1 MSPLFA
7 VGGDIVK
14 EIQLIDIPSNLY
26 WFVANYKI
34 WFFPAVCSTEKD
46 SDSMLEGSYDYSQL
60 TNCTIIEGPLTI
72 TDRASIFQGPW
83 NSSREEELG
92 RFFGYFA
99 AIEEITISMAIT
111 DTPLRNLS
119 FLSRVKKI
127 GSRMKDK

>member
-1 MSPLFA
+1 
-7 VGGDIVK
+7 
-14 EIQLIDIPSNLY
+14 
-26 WFVANYKI
+26 
-34 WFFPAVCSTEKD
+34 
-46 SDSMLEGSYDYSQL
+46 MLEGIYDYSLL

-72 TDRASIFQGPW
+72 TDRAQIFQKGRP
-83 NSSREEELG
+83 SEQEYRE
-92 RFFGYFA
+92 FFKYFA